1 MFGEPDYVEEL
12 VEETDIP
19 EIALAEVPV
28 AEEAPTHPFE
38 EVKIT
43 PPSEPSQHDF
53 RTSRAS
59 ALAGA
64 SNAAPAV
71 PPVTQPPIVPP
82 PPGSAFA
89 PTESFHASPHPV
101 DTSPATT
108 VDSPQPPV
116 DTPPHPGS
124 AFAPT
129 QAFGAATAVAVAPP
143 LLAPEETL
151 TPPPAP
157 PAPPTPQKSARPRIR
172 IRRVTGIDG
181 LRGLAVLVVVIYHF
195 FGDIMPGGFLG
206 VDMFFVL
213 SGFLITSLLV
223 RERAVTGKI
232 DLKDFWRRRV
242 RRILPAAIAVL
253 VIVTAL
259 AGLVGGDPAVGL
271 VAQFFGTLLFVNN
284 WVQIAES
291 ASYFADSGVQIFAHY
306 WSLAVEEQFYVI
318 WPLLFV
324 FLTASGGVRRH
335 IRWVIGGMIL
345 ASFAWMLFLYDPG
358 QDPTRVYYGTDTHS
372 FGLLLGV
379 LLALTATTTV
389 GSPDADS
396 WPADRV
402 PLRRG
407 AGVIGAIALIGLLLM
422 VFFVHDTHPFTYNGG
437 LLLASF
443 LTAVVLTT
451 VVREAGPVHTI
462 MNWRFMRW
470 LGERSFSLYLWHWPI
485 IILLEQ
491 LVHNLGLTVP
501 SWAVGL
507 ASFII
512 SLLVCHWSYLW
523 IETPIRRRGYKAI
536 LWDGLIAQPLFL
548 RGVTTL
554 VSAAVLLVAGMAIAS
569 SPRETELERDLVALA
584 EQQEAASKAA
594 AALVPAA
601 DTADVTKPIPGPQL
615 IPTGDRITAVGDS
628 VMLASLPALNEQFP
642 EIHVDAA
649 VSRTIRAAPEILTE
663 LEKAGALDPFVVLG
677 FGTNAHLSQEHL
689 AQVMEI
695 VGPERVVILTMP
707 YGDRSWIPHS
717 HEEVKIAEEKYDN
730 LYVADWCQRA
740 RADHALLR
748 SDLIHPTEEGANAY
762 VESIKYGLDQW
773 ANHRKIPI
781 GECGV

>member
-1 MFGEPDYVEEL
+1 MRFPAASQPQAVDAQVAQAATAFAEP
-12 VEETDIP
+12 P
-19 EIALAEVPV
+19 
-28 AEEAPTHPFE
+28 
-38 EVKIT
+38 
-43 PPSEPSQHDF
+43 
-53 RTSRAS
+53 
-59 ALAGA
+59 
-64 SNAAPAV
+64 AAPA
-71 PPVTQPPIVPP
+71 PSTSPEPIAEPSYDAP
-82 PPGSAFA
+82 HAYAGDPAYGGSAVLTEA
-89 PTESFHASPHPV
+89 PPK
-101 DTSPATT
+101 
-108 VDSPQPPV
+108 PQPPQPV
-116 DTPPHPGS
+116 
-124 AFAPT
+124 
-129 QAFGAATAVAVAPP
+129 V
-143 LLAPEETL
+143 E
-151 TPPPAP
+151 
-157 PAPPTPQKSARPRIR
+157 PQVKKQSRPRIR

-195 FGDIMPGGFLG
+195 FGDVMPGGFLG

-242 RRILPAAIAVL
+242 RRILPAAVAVL

-291 ASYFADSGVQIFAHY
+291 SSYFADSGVQIFAHY

-324 FLTASGGVRRH
+324 VLTATALMRKLT
-335 IRWVIGGMIL
+335 RWAVAAMMIGSFCWMIL
-345 ASFAWMLFLYDPG
+345 NYDPA

-396 WPADRV
+396 WPDDRV

-407 AGVIGAIALIGLLLM
+407 AGVIGVIALIGLILM

-437 LLLASF
+437 LFLASF

-451 VVREAGPVHTI
+451 VVREAGPVNKI
-462 MNWRFMRW
+462 MNLRFMRW
-470 LGERSFSLYLWHWPI
+470 LGERSFSLYLWHWPV

-501 SWAVGL
+501 SWSVGV
-507 ASFII
+507 ASLLI
-512 SLLVCHWSYLW
+512 SLPVCHWSYNW

-536 LWDGLIAQPLFL
+536 LWDSWKAQPFIL
-548 RGVTTL
+548 RGLTSIVTA
-554 VSAAVLLVAGMAIAS
+554 SVLAIAGIAIAS
-569 SPRETELERDLVALA
+569 SPRETELERDLVALE

-594 AALVPAA
+594 AELVPAA
-601 DTADVTKPIPGPQL
+601 EAADVTKPVPGPQL

-628 VMLASLPALNEQFP
+628 VMLASLPAFEQEFP
-642 EIHVDAA
+642 EVHLDAA

-663 LEKAGALDPFVVLG
+663 LKNAGALDPFVVLG

-689 AQVMEI
+689 AEVMEI
-695 VGPERVVILTMP
+695 VGPERVVVLTMP
-707 YGDRSWIPHS
+707 YGDRSWIPNS

-748 SDLIHPTEEGANAY
+748 SDLIHPTEEGAFAY
-762 VESIKYGLDQW
+762 VDSVKYALNQW